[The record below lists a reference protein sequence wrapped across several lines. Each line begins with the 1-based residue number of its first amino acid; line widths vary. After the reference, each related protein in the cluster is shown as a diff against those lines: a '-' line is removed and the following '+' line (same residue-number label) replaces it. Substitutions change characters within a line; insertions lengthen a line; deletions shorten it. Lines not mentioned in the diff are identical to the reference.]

1 MKSKMKNFL
10 TSCRC
15 PIIRGFLSLF
25 LTATA
30 LTGCAQS
37 SKNNNLNSKNMKAIE
52 INKADFLTKVANIE
66 TSPKEWKYLGDK
78 PAIVDFFATWCG
90 PCRALAP
97 VLEEVAGEY
106 GDSLNV
112 YKIDVDKEEEL
123 ASFFG
128 IRSIPT
134 LLFIPMQ
141 GNPQM
146 VVGGMAKSD
155 LKKVIDNTL
164 LKK

>member
-1 MKSKMKNFL
+1 MKKFL

>member
-1 MKSKMKNFL
+1 MKNFL